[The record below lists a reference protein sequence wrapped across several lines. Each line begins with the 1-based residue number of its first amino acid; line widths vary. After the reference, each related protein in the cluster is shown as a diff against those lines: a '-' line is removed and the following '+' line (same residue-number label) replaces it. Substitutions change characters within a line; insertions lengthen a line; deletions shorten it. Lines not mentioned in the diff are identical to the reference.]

1 MQESRR
7 AREAAAQRKRMP
19 YVQIETDVW
28 AIMRNSTEVPAAMI
42 YRISDRIQV
51 AKYLVMTWN
60 AEPHRRRMIAMYDT
74 LEDAN
79 FSVKWD
85 NSGHVT
91 GRENHATGAYYEH
104 RRNLEAQREQ
114 QGGPR

>member
-1 MQESRR
+1 
-7 AREAAAQRKRMP
+7 
-19 YVQIETDVW
+19 
-28 AIMRNSTEVPAAMI
+28 MI
-42 YRISDRIQV
+42 YRISDRIQI
-51 AKYLVMTWN
+51 AEYLVMTWN

-91 GRENHATGAYYEH
+91 GRENHGTGSPLEY
-104 RRNLEAQREQ
+104 RRFVEERAARAQPGPASRE
-114 QGGPR
+114 GGGSRDPERFPRT